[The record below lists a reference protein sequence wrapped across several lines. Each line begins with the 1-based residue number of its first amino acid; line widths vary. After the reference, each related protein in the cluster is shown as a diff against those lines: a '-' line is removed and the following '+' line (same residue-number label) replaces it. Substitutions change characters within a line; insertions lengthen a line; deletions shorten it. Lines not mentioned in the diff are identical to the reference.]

1 MCINTVNIKQALT
14 IIVFGSGK
22 AQDLRDQLIMWQTP
36 PEPTWPARQQHL
48 NWLDIAMADVKEI
61 FAGLR
66 RHWYI
71 LEQQGRIREAMDLMQ
86 VCAAA
91 VVAQQFDCMQSLLLQ
106 QWPNTTS

>member
-1 MCINTVNIKQALT
+1 
-14 IIVFGSGK
+14 
-22 AQDLRDQLIMWQTP
+22 MWQTP

-61 FAGLR
+61 FSGLR

-86 VCAAA
+86 VTNAPVYCGTRNKGE
-91 VVAQQFDCMQSLLLQ
+91 L
-106 QWPNTTS
+106 